1 MILSFSDYFSFK
13 LMWDRIP
20 KLLEKLP
27 ITLEL
32 AFLAL
37 IISLVLGLLIAI
49 VRYKKIKVLNQIA
62 TAFLSLVRG
71 TPMLIQLYIAY
82 YGIPAILRII
92 NSIFNVGIDVNI
104 IPKLVYAFV
113 ALGIY
118 QAAFTSETIR
128 AALNSVDNGE
138 IEAAHAMGMTYPQ
151 ILRRIIIPEAL
162 ENALPGLD
170 NSVIGL
176 VKGTS
181 LASTCGIIEITYQNQ
196 ILAGRDYRYLEGYV
210 ALAIIYWIITIIL
223 EQLFKVLENKVKIP
237 DQVQNNKNETFISK
251 IKKLFKKNSLV
262 LDSNNSEIEDNKD
275 SSNDNKVLDNNSDG
289 NNDPVV

>member
-1 MILSFSDYFSFK
+1 MFLASFSDYFSFA
-13 LMWDRIP
+13 LMWSRIP

-32 AFLAL
+32 AGLAFLVSL
-37 IISLVLGLLIAI
+37 ILGLLIAV
-49 VRYKKIKVLNQIA
+49 VRFKQIKGLSQVA
-62 TAFLSLVRG
+62 KVFLSIIRG
-71 TPMLIQLYIAY
+71 TPMLIQLYVAY
-82 YGIPAILRII
+82 YGIPAIIRL
-92 NSIFNVGIDVNI
+92 FGGDANVV
-104 IPKLVYAFV
+104 PKLFYAFL

-118 QAAFTSETIR
+118 QSAFTSETIR
-128 AALNSVDNGE
+128 AALLSVDKGE
-138 IEAAHAMGMTYPQ
+138 IEAASAMGMSYPQ

-162 ENALPGLD
+162 ENALPGLA

-223 EQLFKVLENKVKIP
+223 EQLFKVIENKTRIP
-237 DQVQNNKNETFISK
+237 EQPVPINYDDNDKNDK
-251 IKKLFKKNSLV
+251 GIKGFFKKHFSKKNK
-262 LDSNNSEIEDNKD
+262 EDANISAD
-275 SSNDNKVLDNNSDG
+275 TSF
-289 NNDPVV
+289 